1 MGYVSN
7 ASAGGVTGELVIS
20 TGNSTHTGKGT
31 NTGFIG
37 CNSGV
42 YQHNNSS
49 SWSTVSDR
57 RIKKIY

>member
-1 MGYVSN
+1 MGYLAQ
-7 ASAGGVTGELVIS
+7 ASAGGVNGELVIA
-20 TGNSTHTGKGT
+20 TGNSLHTGKGT

-42 YQHNNSS
+42 YQNNNSS